1 MAIYI
6 NEYIPDGQR
15 MWQIGV
21 NKKGEK
27 MQIIQYQNYKDPDW
41 LNYYEF

>member
-6 NEYIPDGQR
+6 NEHFP
-15 MWQIGV
+15 
-21 NKKGEK
+21 EK
-27 MQIIQYQNYKDPDW
+27 IYNAIINYKDPDW